1 MIIADRKIKY
11 SLLASSLFLFLRL
24 LTAKTVLRF
33 ATELQPVAFSS
44 NCQNALRP
52 VMARAQFTTLFFHTG
67 SKRPLV
73 TGEKQN
79 VTIWTEEEKR

>member
-1 MIIADRKIKY
+1 MITADRKITS
-11 SLLASSLFLFLRL
+11 SLLAFSPFIFWL

-33 ATELQPVAFSS
+33 TMELQPASFIS
-44 NCQNALRP
+44 NCENALRSR
-52 VMARAQFTTLFFHTG
+52 MARAQFATLLFHTG

-79 VTIWTEEEKR
+79 VTIQTEEEKR